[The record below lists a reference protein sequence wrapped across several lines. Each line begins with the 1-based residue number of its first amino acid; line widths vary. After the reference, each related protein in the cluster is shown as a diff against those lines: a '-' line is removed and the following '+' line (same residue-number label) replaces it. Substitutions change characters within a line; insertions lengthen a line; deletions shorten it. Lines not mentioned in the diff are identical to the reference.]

1 MSCYNLGVDASPA
14 MVAAT
19 QRQAD
24 ERRLPVVSIAGNAEQ
39 LPLPDASYDLAWRRR
54 ATAQLPAG
62 RARDKALSFRPR
74 VSGAGSVS
82 DRGVLRSRRR
92 VPVSVD
98 GCGAEV
104 LRYRGYAD
112 VERPDTQDCNFVLGD
127 GKGREVDVHTYT
139 FDSDGNHVYGIPYPA
154 ASLTGTGVING
165 HAVRCISLEGL
176 LNFREKYTPDA
187 GDIADIQRVC
197 DRFGVPPPRN
207 YTGLMP
213 T

>member
-1 MSCYNLGVDASPA
+1 MLDCRMVAKPIASARAHLSIRFLRLHSPCTPAGVWMRRPKPTPSSCPASMIPSLHRPRMSCYNLGVDASPA

-104 LRYRGYAD
+104 LRYR
-112 VERPDTQDCNFVLGD
+112 D
-127 GKGREVDVHTYT
+127 GRHRCRSASRRQQPRAV
-139 FDSDGNHVYGIPYPA
+139 A
-154 ASLTGTGVING
+154 AAL
-165 HAVRCISLEGL
+165 
-176 LNFREKYTPDA
+176 P
-187 GDIADIQRVC
+187 IA
-197 DRFGVPPPRN
+197 FE
-207 YTGLMP
+207 TSK
-213 T
+213 